1 MSRSRHTIYAFV
13 RTSRHDANFRK
24 SRFFTGRPWCV
35 SGMFL
40 TTNYRFIAAIKL
52 GLQRDLLLTPADSE
66 LLIYSSPGEGGKVGD
81 VGVVDNFE

>member
-1 MSRSRHTIYAFV
+1 
-13 RTSRHDANFRK
+13 
-24 SRFFTGRPWCV
+24 
-35 SGMFL
+35 MFL